1 MPETWGIGVDLC
13 AVSRMARAIE
23 KAHFFTRV
31 FTENERAY
39 LQGRGRAVGQSA
51 AAMFAAKE
59 AVAKALGAGFTHFG
73 FSDIEILPDAAGRPV
88 AALYGNARRE
98 GRVHVSIAHDSGVAT
113 AFAVWEE

>member
-1 MPETWGIGVDLC
+1 METINFEL
-13 AVSRMARAIE
+13 I
-23 KAHFFTRV
+23 
-31 FTENERAY
+31 
-39 LQGRGRAVGQSA
+39 
-51 AAMFAAKE
+51 
-59 AVAKALGAGFTHFG
+59 